1 MDKVTRRYSPTF
13 PKGVCAG
20 TTMTPAEIR
29 ALFPACRRYAYLNA
43 AASSPLATP
52 VANAAIAHLR
62 DTEENGDIAFPR
74 WLTLKEDVRH
84 KLAKFLGAH
93 DDEVAFLPSTS
104 MGMHVAAHV
113 LKQHAVSEVLTLAQE
128 FPSTT
133 LPLLHQGLVLNVV
146 KPRPDGRYALEDFE
160 AALTKQTRAVAVS
173 AVQYQSGF
181 RVDLAALGQ
190 LCKQRGLIFVV
201 NAAQAAGQMPL
212 DVHALG
218 IDMLA
223 ATSHKWMMGGYGTG
237 FFVAQRKWHTAGWR
251 PFAGW
256 LSTTPEQRW
265 LTFPSSLE
273 QPTPTGFMAEG
284 AAFQNSASAL
294 EAGGGPYSTLYAFDA
309 ALDLLNAVGPK
320 NILEHNLSLQALLR
334 TELRRRGFR
343 PNTPDAPEN
352 GSGICVVGV
361 EGAPPAIVAALLKQ
375 GLVCTPRGGGIRL
388 STHVFN
394 DASDIERAMAAFDA
408 LKVRPLL

>member
-1 MDKVTRRYSPTF
+1 
-13 PKGVCAG
+13 
-20 TTMTPAEIR
+20 MTPAEVR
-29 ALFPACRRYAYLNA
+29 ALFPSCRRYAYLNA

-62 DTEENGDIAFPR
+62 DTEENGDIAFLT
-74 WLTLKEDVRH
+74 WLTLKEEVRR

-113 LKQHAVSEVLTLAQE
+113 LLQHGVNEVLTMEQE

-133 LPLLHQGLVLNVV
+133 LPLLHQGLLLNVV
-146 KPRPDGRYALEDFE
+146 KPRADGRYPTEDFE
-160 AALTKQTRAVAVS
+160 AALTPKTRAVAVS

-201 NAAQAAGQMPL
+201 NAAQAAGQMPI

-223 ATSHKWMMGGYGTG
+223 ATSHKWMMAGYGTG
-237 FFVAQRKWHTAGWR
+237 FFVAQRKWHTAGWL

-256 LSTTPEQRW
+256 LSTSVEQRW
-265 LTFPSSLE
+265 RSFPSSLA
-273 QPTPTGFMAEG
+273 TPTAQGFTAQG

-294 EAGGGPYSTLYAFDA
+294 EAGGGPYSTLYAFEA
-309 ALDLLNAVGPK
+309 ALELLNAVGPK

-334 TELRRRGFR
+334 AELRRRRFL
-343 PNTPDAPEN
+343 PNTPDEPEY

-361 EGAPPAIVAALLKQ
+361 EGDPQAIVTALRNH

-408 LKVRPLL
+408 LPVRPLL